1 MVWNT
6 TPWQAYQERWNLV
19 PAVDDVL
26 VLWRQDS
33 GRRQFALILLVT
45 AISVM
50 PMVLLGY
57 HWGHDL
63 GFHVESW
70 MDASAQFH
78 QGILYPR
85 WASEANYGF
94 GEPRFIFYP
103 PGSWALGGILGLL
116 LPWTLVPAIFVWLSM
131 ILAAVGMRKL
141 AADWLPPG
149 GALIAA
155 LLYALNPYLLVTAYT
170 RCAYAEL
177 LASAVFPF
185 LLWGA
190 FRIQRDPAN
199 GFAIVAISLPSI
211 WLANLPGGV
220 IATYALALV
229 LLIVSV
235 SLRSIQPLLYG
246 SAATLT
252 GFGLAAFALFPAAW
266 EQKWVYI
273 DAVIRPNQ
281 LPLANFL
288 FSRSG
293 VANMY
298 IFNHR
303 LSPLAVLLI
312 LGAVA
317 SAIAAR
323 RMRYGTP
330 AVWWS
335 LTVLCILCG
344 FLMFPASVAIW
355 RTLPELRFVQFP
367 WRWLFPMCA
376 AAALLLS
383 FALIQSKRKRILLP
397 LLGFGLIAVDA
408 TIAHTKQVYTHFV
421 TEIADKF
428 RSGRGY
434 DGLLEYLPLAG
445 KGRYLPA
452 DAPLIALV
460 EPVSQQSVGTPPGV
474 YVERWSPERK
484 VIRAEL
490 LHPMTINLR
499 LLAYPAWQATVNGK
513 PAGLEDNPQTGQ
525 IMMVLP
531 AGASRTEI
539 KFARTWDR
547 AVGAEISVASG
558 VVLIALWQLILV
570 SRKRATELREVET
583 VPAKA
588 A

>member
-1 MVWNT
+1 
-6 TPWQAYQERWNLV
+6 
-19 PAVDDVL
+19 
-26 VLWRQDS
+26 
-33 GRRQFALILLVT
+33 
-45 AISVM
+45 
-50 PMVLLGY
+50 
-57 HWGHDL
+57 
-63 GFHVESW
+63 
-70 MDASAQFH
+70 
-78 QGILYPR
+78 
-85 WASEANYGF
+85 
-94 GEPRFIFYP
+94 
-103 PGSWALGGILGLL
+103 
-116 LPWTLVPAIFVWLSM
+116 
-131 ILAAVGMRKL
+131 
-141 AADWLPPG
+141 
-149 GALIAA
+149 
-155 LLYALNPYLLVTAYT
+155 
-170 RCAYAEL
+170 
-177 LASAVFPF
+177 
-185 LLWGA
+185 
-190 FRIQRDPAN
+190 
-199 GFAIVAISLPSI
+199 
-211 WLANLPGGV
+211 V

-229 LLIVSV
+229 LLLVSV

-273 DAVIRPNQ
+273 DAVIRANQ
-281 LPLANFL
+281 LPGANFL

-323 RMRYGTP
+323 RMRYATP

-344 FLMFPASVAIW
+344 FLMFPVSVAIW
-355 RTLPELRFVQFP
+355 RTLPEVRFVQFP

-397 LLGFGLIAVDA
+397 LLGFGLIALDA
-408 TIAHTKQVYTHFV
+408 TITYTKQVYPHFV

-445 KGRYLPA
+445 KGRYLRA
-452 DAPLIALV
+452 DAPLVAP
-460 EPVSQQSVGTPPGV
+460 EASTDQSVGTPPGV
-474 YVERWSPERK
+474 YVEVWSPERK
-484 VIRAEL
+484 VIRADL
-490 LHPMTINLR
+490 PKPMTVDLK
-499 LLAYPAWQATVNGK
+499 LLSYPAWQASVNGK
-513 PAGLEDNPQTGQ
+513 PAALRDNPETGQ
-525 IMMVLP
+525 LMIVLP
-531 AGASRTEI
+531 AGVSRTEI
-539 KFARTWDR
+539 KFTRTWDR
-547 AVGAEISVASG
+547 AVGTEISIGSG
-558 VVLIALWQLILV
+558 VVLVAVWQLIMVV
-570 SRKRATELREVET
+570 SRKRAKALHEVEV